1 MEKRL
6 VLLIFGLLSSGI
18 CTIFFLLMMTGIAR
32 LYVESHGQIVI
43 GITEGGL
50 FDTNMYMDC
59 TGKAYVPIFMF
70 TILTLSPIMF
80 IVCLY
85 LCIREW
91 KSKRS

>member
-1 MEKRL
+1 MEKRF

-18 CTIFFLLMMTGIAR
+18 YMTIFLLGMYT
-32 LYVESHGQIVI
+32 LYVESHGRIVI

-50 FDTNMYMDC
+50 FDTDVYMDC
-59 TGKAYVPIFMF
+59 TGKIYVPVLTF

-85 LCIREW
+85 LCVREW